1 MDAAAEDPI
10 SKEKEKLAQGIV
22 GRNFYQDIKQDLD
35 KPSEDDRVPIMS
47 GPVISSFQDA
57 VQKDLDANMNQ
68 SDAKQRLLNI
78 MNERI
83 KEELSIEEEANKII
97 V

>member
-1 MDAAAEDPI
+1 
-10 SKEKEKLAQGIV
+10 
-22 GRNFYQDIKQDLD
+22 
-35 KPSEDDRVPIMS
+35 MS

-57 VQKDLDANMNQ
+57 VQKDLDANGKNQ

-83 KEELSIEEEANKII
+83 KEELSIEKEANKII
-97 V
+97 E

>member
-1 MDAAAEDPI
+1 MASCNLSEAPLFNQTMYELGELSNDEDVAAQDPI

-57 VQKDLDANMNQ
+57 V
-68 SDAKQRLLNI
+68 
-78 MNERI
+78 
-83 KEELSIEEEANKII
+83 
-97 V
+97 

>member
-1 MDAAAEDPI
+1 MASCNLSEAPLFNQTLYEPGELSKDEDAAAQDHI

-57 VQKDLDANMNQ
+57 V
-68 SDAKQRLLNI
+68 
-78 MNERI
+78 
-83 KEELSIEEEANKII
+83 
-97 V
+97 